1 MLTCFTHTRFGD
13 NYPTR
18 PYHKASYNSF
28 IDYPLRG
35 ELQDKVEEDFSASK
49 TPQRFILYG
58 AVEGGPNVDDTWHDD
73 RSNYEYSEVTQDYNA
88 AWTGAIAGLIDYYGV
103 DKFEPYTDCGLDL
116 GWSHPNASAPPQW
129 PEDDC
134 YHTCNKNCPRGQ
146 MKSSF
151 SWRLLMEPDKLDQ
164 NLEVLYPGNGEMRA
178 AAVDGIKE
186 KDPSSYHVERSGV
199 RGAISNNNDNNSKDP
214 QQKHSGSSTSHAS
227 SFAAAPAKLMHAV
240 SVVLA
245 GILVSTVMSA

>member
-1 MLTCFTHTRFGD
+1 M
-13 NYPTR
+13 
-18 PYHKASYNSF
+18 
-28 IDYPLRG
+28 
-35 ELQDKVEEDFSASK
+35 
-49 TPQRFILYG
+49 
-58 AVEGGPNVDDTWHDD
+58 DDTWHDD

-151 SWRLLMEPDKLDQ
+151 SWRLLMEPDKLES
-164 NLEVLYPGNGEMRA
+164 NLEILYPGNGEMRA

-186 KDPSSYHVERSGV
+186 KDPSSFHVDRSASKQGT
-199 RGAISNNNDNNSKDP
+199 SSKDP
-214 QQKHSGSSTSHAS
+214 QQKHGSNLHTSS
-227 SFAAAPAKLMHAV
+227 AAPTKLISTV
-240 SVVLA
+240 SILLT
-245 GILVSTVMSA
+245 GILVSMTLSA